1 MPRKK
6 SVGGRK
12 RTDLT
17 TNYLLERANK
27 KLVNLERANLSDKYA
42 SRELIRSLQGHK
54 AVKVGSR
61 KARNRIKVITHDQ
74 KMEMQEG
81 EVEDERNN

>member
-27 KLVNLERANLSDKYA
+27 KLVNLERANLSVPDEEDRISKIVINNIVDK
-42 SRELIRSLQGHK
+42 
-54 AVKVGSR
+54 V
-61 KARNRIKVITHDQ
+61 
-74 KMEMQEG
+74 
-81 EVEDERNN
+81 